1 MADTP
6 SSAPL
11 FVRES
16 QRFDEIAGWPSRE
29 EGTDP
34 LIHAPGSH
42 QFLGH
47 QANHHDGAIAPSP
60 HANRVIPGTLPK
72 TSGPDFGAPDNVNPL
87 GRRFMASLEGDNED
101 ART

>member
-6 SSAPL
+6 SSSPL

-29 EGTDP
+29 EGNDP

-47 QANHHDGAIAPSP
+47 QAAHHDGQSTRGPR
-60 HANRVIPGTLPK
+60 ANRVQDGQLPK
-72 TSGPDFGAPDNVNPL
+72 TSGPGIGSPDAVNPL
-87 GRRFMASLEGDNED
+87 GRNSSGSLE
-101 ART
+101 